1 MRKEQQTLL
10 YTMRTLRGQYMENVR
25 SGKTPMDKE
34 VLEMFDK
41 ELGYLHEAVLGK
53 PKRPNHKV

>member
-1 MRKEQQTLL
+1 
-10 YTMRTLRGQYMENVR
+10 MENVR

-53 PKRPNHKV
+53 PKRPTHQV